1 MKKTRPFQ
9 FKQFVI
15 EQQFSAM
22 KVTLDACVFGA
33 IVCHGRLSK
42 PANYALDIGTG
53 TGLLALMM
61 AQAGITHIDGVEID
75 PDAAAEATANA
86 ANSPFA
92 EQVDIHCAD
101 IEGFDPE
108 YMYDVVISNPPF
120 FSHSLKGP
128 DQQRNQARHNDGL
141 SFDNLCKKIRQL
153 LAPSGDAWLLL
164 PLDEMERLA
173 ATAAEVGLFPKKQWL
188 LQSTESSSPYRS
200 VVCFTADHQ
209 MEPVANETIIIR
221 ETDGTYTQ
229 AFSELLKPYYLKL

>member
-86 ANSPFA
+86 ADSPFA
-92 EQVDIHCAD
+92 EQVNIHCAD
-101 IEGFDPE
+101 FEGFDPDH
-108 YMYDVVISNPPF
+108 MYDVVISNPPF

-141 SFDNLCKKIRQL
+141 SFDYLCKKIRQL

-188 LQSTESSSPYRS
+188 LQSTKSSSPYRS
-200 VVCFTADHQ
+200 VVCFTTDRQ
-209 MEPVANETIIIR
+209 MEPVANETLIIR
-221 ETDGTYTQ
+221 ETDGAYTP